1 MGKRAY
7 RNPDHIRRRN
17 MPAPKSEEFEAHLQ
31 ELLRPTVY
39 SQLNSYRQLGLR
51 ERILSLPLMVAAV
64 LTLLWRQV
72 PSVHELTRLL
82 NREDLLWAKATKVS
96 QQALDKRLLSFPAV
110 LFEQVLM
117 QLLGLLQQRWQGRE
131 RRPLPTSL
139 AWSRK
144 HFGQL
149 WVVDSSTL
157 ETLFRKLESLQDEPA
172 RLAGKLYT
180 VVDLV
185 THLPVQIWLE
195 ENPFLNDTV
204 VWQQLVALS
213 CPGTL
218 WIFDRGFY
226 DFAQFAAL
234 VKREAAW
241 LTRLKQN
248 ASYRTL
254 NTLTSTPNLKDQI
267 ICLGHGRQ
275 KSPTYTVRLVEVRHG
290 QTWYR
295 YITSVLSPQ
304 TLPPYVI
311 ADLYNRRWHIETAFG
326 LVKRL
331 LGLSYLWTGS
341 FNGVKLQVWATW
353 LFYIVL
359 LDLADAVADEL
370 SLPTERIS
378 VEMLFRGLYHFT
390 VAASKG
396 NATDPIAYFT
406 APENKDLGIV
416 KRLPKAK
423 QKQRLDLSPHPT

>member
-31 ELLRPTVY
+31 ELLSPSVY
-39 SQLNSYRQLGLR
+39 SQLNYYRQLGLR

-96 QQALDKRLLSFPAV
+96 QQALDKRLLTFPAV

-117 QLLGLLQQRWQGRE
+117 QLLALLKERWQGRQ
-131 RRPLPTSL
+131 RRPLPTSI
-139 AWSRK
+139 AFAQK
-144 HFGQL
+144 HFGQI
-149 WVVDSSTL
+149 WVVDGSTL
-157 ETLFRKLESLQDEPA
+157 ETLFRKLKSLQDEPA

-180 VVDLV
+180 VIDLV
-185 THLPVQIWLE
+185 RHLPVKVWLE

-204 VWQQLVALS
+204 VCQQLVSLS
-213 CPGTL
+213 PPGTL
-218 WIFDRGFY
+218 LIFERGFY

-234 VKREAAW
+234 VERESAW

-248 ASYRTL
+248 ASYRII
-254 NTLTSTPNLKDQI
+254 NTLTSTADLKDHI

-275 KSPTYTVRLVEVRHG
+275 KSATYTVRLVEVRHG

-311 ADLYNRRWHIETAFG
+311 ADLYARRWHIETAFG

-341 FNGVKLQVWATW
+341 FNGVKLQLWATW

-370 SLPTERIS
+370 SVPTESIS

-396 NATDPIAYFT
+396 KAHDPICYFT

-416 KRLPKAK
+416 KCLPKAK
-423 QKQRLDLSPHPT
+423 QKQRLNLSPHPT